1 MVDTQGLLLEVLVH
15 PGNISDR
22 IGGALLLNKFKESGE
37 YPNIK
42 IIWVDRGYK
51 WFKLIEYAKNKWN
64 IEISVVE
71 RPQIRRIWWPKDEE
85 PPEIDKSFKV
95 LPRRWVVERSFAWMD
110 KYRRLSK
117 DYEYLTLSSE
127 AMIMISVINL
137 MIKRLAGIRRNSCEI
152 PF

>member
-1 MVDTQGLLLEVLVH
+1 
-15 PGNISDR
+15 
-22 IGGALLLNKFKESGE
+22 
-37 YPNIK
+37 
-42 IIWVDRGYK
+42 
-51 WFKLIEYAKNKWN
+51 
-64 IEISVVE
+64 
-71 RPQIRRIWWPKDEE
+71 
-85 PPEIDKSFKV
+85 
-95 LPRRWVVERSFAWMD
+95 MD

>member
-1 MVDTQGLLLEVLVH
+1 MTVNPWESRIRGAHGYDAVKKVNGRKREIMVDTQGLLLEVLVH
-15 PGNISDR
+15 PGDISDR

-71 RPQIRRIWWPKDEE
+71 RPQIRGVW
-85 PPEIDKSFKV
+85 
-95 LPRRWVVERSFAWMD
+95 
-110 KYRRLSK
+110 
-117 DYEYLTLSSE
+117 
-127 AMIMISVINL
+127 
-137 MIKRLAGIRRNSCEI
+137 
-152 PF
+152 

>member
-15 PGNISDR
+15 PGDISDR
-22 IGGALLLNKFKESGE
+22 IGGALLLNKFKESCE

-51 WFKLIEYAKNKWN
+51 WFKLIEYAKNQWN

-71 RPQIRRIWWPKDEE
+71 RPQIRGVWWPKDEE

-137 MIKRLAGIRRNSCEI
+137 MIRRLAEIRRNSCEI